1 MTRMR
6 RGASASD
13 LARVESVAYEV
24 VDPPLAR
31 GSDERRRLWTA
42 LAVVAVFVGAWLGI
56 AKLIEQRDEIAAL
69 QREVGTLDIVVAG
82 LRGAGPRGYALREPD
97 RVYKRPWYRHRN
109 AWRWERSARAG
120 VRWGWGLKRL
130 VELELQAPSRWG
142 QACAALAGRARLP
155 LSLIHI

>member
-1 MTRMR
+1 M
-6 RGASASD
+6 S
-13 LARVESVAYEV
+13 
-24 VDPPLAR
+24 
-31 GSDERRRLWTA
+31 TA
-42 LAVVAVFVGAWLGI
+42 LAVLAVLVGAWLGV
-56 AKLIEQRDEIAAL
+56 ATLVEQREEIAAL
-69 QREVGTLDIVVAG
+69 KREVGTLDIVVAG

-142 QACAALAGRARLP
+142 QACAALRGADKASVIDVLVENPVRRRKRNSSKAQTP
-155 LSLIHI
+155 